1 MRGLGGSSYIDT
13 VTLRDKDA
21 NSGWT
26 NTSDGTLEERRY
38 YCQNWRNDVVCITDS
53 SGDPQEWTRYSAYG
67 VPFSIPKGDYN
78 CDGVLAD
85 TAALTGMVAGSPG
98 FWTDFNQDGS
108 ADTGDTDALTADI
121 TTNASAP
128 GGRGKLSR
136 GDATTSDL
144 PTKS

>member
-1 MRGLGGSSYIDT
+1 M
-13 VTLRDKDA
+13 TLRDKDA